1 MPSIPDWIPTVE
13 WLNDLGG
20 LVPEPIEFTD
30 RDIRLITISLPPGS
44 NPERIE
50 MLPLL
55 LGEWARVDFRWH
67 FARTPLP
74 VLARQRERLKKV
86 AKRVAALIEALDEL
100 DGHDRWF
107 LVKQLGLAEGLELL
121 NAVRNEQNKRR
132 VDEWR
137 QFTSTIA
144 EAAAQPQRKPGKG
157 QPRKIT
163 AQLILMDLAALFEY
177 VTGLRANRVVDRH
190 SGEETG
196 PFLDFCRAVW
206 PVILGNGD
214 TGLLSQLREWTN
226 SGSKTS
232 LLISGIALRKREW
245 PLDPTWGII

>member
-1 MPSIPDWIPTVE
+1 MGFPIDKGQRPFIPPPPSPREMPSIPDWIPTVE

-86 AKRVAALIEALDEL
+86 S
-100 DGHDRWF
+100 
-107 LVKQLGLAEGLELL
+107 Q
-121 NAVRNEQNKRR
+121 
-132 VDEWR
+132 
-137 QFTSTIA
+137 S
-144 EAAAQPQRKPGKG
+144 
-157 QPRKIT
+157 
-163 AQLILMDLAALFEY
+163 
-177 VTGLRANRVVDRH
+177 
-190 SGEETG
+190 
-196 PFLDFCRAVW
+196 
-206 PVILGNGD
+206 
-214 TGLLSQLREWTN
+214 GLLR
-226 SGSKTS
+226 
-232 LLISGIALRKREW
+232 
-245 PLDPTWGII
+245 